1 MREAYRQVQENAYQ
15 YEDQIIWLLPIK
27 QITGVREKIITTS
40 NRTRKPKG
48 PYVGYSTLYPETPN
62 MGHSGKFYR
71 RVFILDL
78 MGLAPDKVI
87 PGVSFAKCN

>member
-15 YEDQIIWLLPIK
+15 YEDSIIWLLPLK
-27 QITGVREKIITTS
+27 DITGVREKIITTS
-40 NRTRKPKG
+40 NRTRKPRG

-62 MGHSGKFYR
+62 NGKRSRFFR

-78 MGLAPDKVI
+78 EGLAPDKVI

>member
-15 YEDQIIWLLPIK
+15 YEDAVIWLLK
-27 QITGVREKIITTS
+27 DITGVREKIITTS

-71 RVFILDL
+71 RVFILDP
-78 MGLAPDKVI
+78 MGLAPEKVV
-87 PGVSFAKCN
+87 PGVRLAKCN